1 MRRSD
6 VNPLTVGERLFVV
19 RNVTREGE
27 ETRGNEDREREKQ
40 KRVKRDDRGWPSRTT
55 CPTLCLSSVKR
66 DTFSVSR
73 GGCKTIVRHVE
84 ARTHPSL
91 ALTHM
96 TAPRRIPNSSSIVG
110 FIPQRNRPDRDHPDL
125 GHLPRSQPPDSSFSA
140 LVQREN
146 FARGVS
152 NTPLMSTMCRNET
165 GMARTNFLRV
175 SWPRMDRK

>member
-1 MRRSD
+1 MSR
-6 VNPLTVGERLFVV
+6 ERARKL
-19 RNVTREGE
+19 E
-27 ETRGNEDREREKQ
+27 ETRIEREKQ

-55 CPTLCLSSVKR
+55 CPTLCLSFVKR

-110 FIPQRNRPDRDHPDL
+110 FIPQRNRPDRNHPDL

-146 FARGVS
+146 FARRVS

>member
-1 MRRSD
+1 MSR
-6 VNPLTVGERLFVV
+6 ERARKL
-19 RNVTREGE
+19 E
-27 ETRGNEDREREKQ
+27 ETDGTIEDEDRQREKQ
-40 KRVKRDDRGWPSRTT
+40 KRVERDDRGWPSRTT

-96 TAPRRIPNSSSIVG
+96 TAPRKIPNSSSIAG

-125 GHLPRSQPPDSSFSA
+125 GHLPRSQPPFVVSFLPPA
-140 LVQREN
+140 LKKLCWGRRGEGTPYWCPRCAGMELVWRERI
-146 FARGVS
+146 FY
-152 NTPLMSTMCRNET
+152 E
-165 GMARTNFLRV
+165 
-175 SWPRMDRK
+175 

>member
-1 MRRSD
+1 MSR
-6 VNPLTVGERLFVV
+6 ERARKL
-19 RNVTREGE
+19 E
-27 ETRGNEDREREKQ
+27 ETRIEREKQ

-110 FIPQRNRPDRDHPDL
+110 FIPQRNRPDSGRDHPDL

-140 LVQREN
+140 LVQRKN

>member
-1 MRRSD
+1 MSR
-6 VNPLTVGERLFVV
+6 ERARKL
-19 RNVTREGE
+19 E
-27 ETRGNEDREREKQ
+27 ETRIEREKQ

-152 NTPLMSTMCRNET
+152 NTPLMSTMCRNGT
-165 GMARTNFLRV
+165 DMARTNFLRV